1 MISQEFE
8 YDGKNDLE
16 RIKLIQ
22 VYLKNE
28 SVLKPYLIMN
38 KNVENLSKYDI
49 RYAIDKYNINNRKK
63 IKF

>member
-1 MISQEFE
+1 MNSHEFE

-16 RIKLIQ
+16 RINLVR

-38 KNVENLSKYDI
+38 KSVENLSKYDI
-49 RYAIDKYNINNRKK
+49 RYAIDRYNVNNRKK
-63 IKF
+63 IKI